1 MLDQYCPTK
10 GNLSLSDEDLAQLL
24 LVLETMATSIEQKK
38 AIKPKRLTIIEEI
51 SQICEEINSVQEALT
66 MKSAW

>member
-1 MLDQYCPTK
+1 MTK
-10 GNLSLSDEDLAQLL
+10 GYLSLADEDLAQLL

-38 AIKPKRLTIIEEI
+38 AIKPKRVSIIEEI
-51 SQICEEINSVQEALT
+51 HQICEEINVIQEALT